1 MPNATYARSQGRNRF
16 GRGYRGRFVTKNY
29 LKAVIGVPEAK
40 WIDTTRAPAPVGPA
54 LGTGPGYQ
62 LLNAVPQGTGQNERI
77 GNEISNKSLHIR
89 LDIAR
94 AAVDSLLRIIV
105 FWNIDGAYTP
115 SSILENQASYQS
127 PLNKDLGK
135 TFWVRFDRTYTIAA
149 GQTQLQVDEIWRRFK
164 CKTEYLEN
172 GTISHNGLYIAF
184 ISNQATAANQPILS
198 YTARLNYMD
207 V

>member
-16 GRGYRGRFVTKNY
+16 GRRYHGRFVTKNY

-40 WIDTTRAPAPVGPA
+40 WLDTTKAPGPVGSSLVA
-54 LGTGPGYQ
+54 ANYQ
-62 LLNAVPQGTGQNERI
+62 LLNAMPQGVGQNERV

-94 AAVDSLLRIIV
+94 AAVDSLLRIII
-105 FWNIDGAYTP
+105 FWNIDGAYPP

-149 GQTQLQVDEIWRRFK
+149 GQTQLVVDEIWRRFK

-172 GTISHNGLYIAF
+172 DAVSHNGLYIAY
-184 ISNQATAANQPILS
+184 ISNQTTVANQPILS